1 MTRLACSRCNQ
12 FVIAMSVIITVA
24 ITIVAMVNGNVAAQ
38 ETSQAISVAPLDVHE
53 IAPGVYAHQAP
64 VSILDART
72 GGDLANVGFI
82 VGDEAVA
89 VIDTGGSVTIGRRLL
104 AAIKK
109 VTDKPVRYV
118 INTHEHPDHI
128 FGDAAFDMP
137 GVTFVGHKN
146 MPRELKERGPHYLQ
160 TLRQTMGDA
169 LLKDVRIIVPTL
181 LVDQETRLDLGHRM
195 IDLRAWPAMHTD
207 CDVTVFDETTSTL
220 FTGDLLFL
228 QHVPVIDGSVL
239 GWLKNMDALAAIP
252 ARLAVPGHGPIGVAW
267 PQALADEKRYFT
279 TLTKDLR
286 GMIKKGADI
295 TEAAHDAG
303 KSEADKWRLFNDY
316 NPRNATAGFAELEW
330 E

>member
-1 MTRLACSRCNQ
+1 MTRMDRTHCNQ
-12 FVIAMSVIITVA
+12 FVIAMLVIITVA
-24 ITIVAMVNGNVAAQ
+24 IAFMSANVAAQ
-38 ETSQAISVAPLDVHE
+38 EKQQDTQDTPLDVHE

-64 VSILDART
+64 ISIMDART

-89 VIDTGGSVTIGRRLL
+89 VIDTGGSVAIGRRLL

-109 VTDKPVRYV
+109 VTDKPIRYV

-146 MPRELKERGPHYLQ
+146 MPRELQARGAHYIE
-160 TLRQTMGDA
+160 TLRHTMGDA

-181 LVDQETRLDLGHRM
+181 LVDQDTRLDLGHRM
-195 IDLRAWPAMHTD
+195 IDLHAWPPMHTD
-207 CDVTVFDETTSTL
+207 CDVTVFDETTRTL

-286 GMIKKGADI
+286 GFIKKGDDI
-295 TEAAHDAG
+295 TQAARDAG